1 MNEPSLERKN
11 WISGAEHGTGNAVT
25 QVPRPESLALLTD
38 LYELTMAAGYFAA
51 GKHQEVGTFE
61 LTVRRLPR
69 NRDFVVV
76 AGLHRA
82 IDYLLNLKFEPAEIA
97 YLRGLPNFRNA
108 PAGFWDY
115 LADFRFTG
123 TMFAVPEGTV
133 VYEGQPILNIRAPLC
148 EGQIP
153 ETYLLSALTF
163 ETLVASKA
171 ARVAHAA
178 QGRDV
183 VEFGTRRAHT
193 PEAGVLGARAA
204 YIGGC
209 VGTSNTLAG
218 FRYGIPVMGT
228 AAHSW
233 VMSFETETEAFRT
246 LQQLLGDRTVQLLDT
261 YDCLEGARTAANLGK
276 PLWGVRLDSGDF
288 VSLSREV
295 RAILDAAGL
304 ESAKIMASGDLDE
317 YKIAELVAAGAPI
330 DAFGVGTELAV
341 SGDAPSMGAIYK
353 LVEIESDGKTRFT
366 AKHSPEKQTLAGAKQ
381 LFRFTEFDLLALQD
395 ECAIGSE
402 ALLKPYIVNGRLVTS
417 LPSAEEIR
425 QRAQAN
431 LSPWPQPGRR
441 MELSHS
447 LEELNESIFRY

>member
-1 MNEPSLERKN
+1 MN
-11 WISGAEHGTGNAVT
+11 
-25 QVPRPESLALLTD
+25 ALLTD

-51 GKHQEVGTFE
+51 GKQHEVGTFE

-76 AGLHRA
+76 AGLHRV
-82 IDYLLNLKFEPAEIA
+82 IDYLLNLKFEGEEIA

-108 PAGFWDY
+108 PGEFWDY
-115 LADFRFTG
+115 LAAFRFTG

-163 ETLVASKA
+163 ETLIASKA

-233 VMSFETETEAFRT
+233 VMSFETELEAFRS
-246 LQQLLGDRTVQLLDT
+246 LQQLLGDRTVHLLDT
-261 YDCLEGARTAANLGK
+261 YDAIQGAHNAASLGK

-288 VSLSREV
+288 LSLSHQV

-304 ESAKIMASGDLDE
+304 QSAKIMASGDLDE
-317 YKIAELVAAGAPI
+317 YKIQALVAAGAPI

-353 LVEIESDGKTRFT
+353 LVEIESGDQTRYT

-381 LFRFTEFDLLALQD
+381 LFRFPEFDLLSLQD

-402 ALLKPYIVNGRLVTS
+402 ALLKPYIVNGQLVAD
-417 LPSAEEIR
+417 LPSAGQIR
-425 QRAQAN
+425 ERAARN
-431 LSPWPQPGRR
+431 LSTWPQPGRR
-441 MELSHS
+441 MELSKS